1 MKRKIGKHAIKFTGE
16 SKTQQQFK
24 DETNINN
31 IMARYEKTGLIE
43 HLNNRAPNYGDFTEV
58 DDYQSAV
65 NKIMLADEYF
75 AELPAKIRAQFNN
88 NPAEFLEFT
97 DNPENM
103 AAMVEM
109 GLANAPESSREPS
122 DPPEP
127 PKPAEAPTE
136 EA

>member
-31 IMARYEKTGLIE
+31 IMARYEKTGLID

-75 AELPAKIRAQFNN
+75 MELPAKIRAHFNN

-97 DNPENM
+97 ENPENM
-103 AAMVEM
+103 DAMIEM
-109 GLANAPESSREPS
+109 GLAYA
-122 DPPEP
+122 PEP
-127 PKPAEAPTE
+127 PPEVAEPSEPEITPQAPPE